1 MLRRFMSVLVIAS
14 VTVGASAALAESMK
28 KEIRFGIIS
37 TESKLNLQKIWAPF
51 LKRLSEKMGRPVKGL
66 YASDYAG
73 VIEAMRFK
81 KVELAWFGNRSAIE
95 AVDRSGGEV
104 FAQTVDSEGNPG
116 YWSLL
121 VTHKDSKLNTMKDAL
136 ACTSCI
142 FCNGDPNSTSGFA
155 VPGYYVFALH
165 NVDARK
171 HFKRVTNA
179 SHESNL
185 LSVVTKKCDFATNNT
200 ENLRRFEKTYPERV
214 KLVKVLWKS
223 PLIPSDPLVWRKD
236 LPADLKA
243 KIKSAVLGFGRT
255 GPNAAEEKK
264 LLAALQWAPFK
275 ESSNAQLAPIR
286 RILLFKQKLKI
297 EGKAKGREMT
307 AEEKGKLMAISAK
320 LKKLEA
326 DASN

>member
-1 MLRRFMSVLVIAS
+1 MLRKSLTALVVAGVTFGASSVLAKD
-14 VTVGASAALAESMK
+14 MK
-28 KEIRFGIIS
+28 EVRFGIIS
-37 TESKLNLQKIWAPF
+37 TESTLNLQKIWEPF
-51 LKRLSEKMGRPVKGL
+51 LKALSAKMGRKVKGL

-81 KVELAWFGNRSAIE
+81 KVELAWFGNRSAIA

-121 VTHKDSKLNTMKDAL
+121 VTYQGSKLNSVKDAL
-136 ACTSCI
+136 NCKSCT

-155 VPGYYVFALH
+155 VPGYYIFAL
-165 NVDARK
+165 NKVEPRK
-171 HFKRVTNA
+171 QFKRVTNA
-179 SHESNL
+179 SHEANL
-185 LSVVTKKCDFATNNT
+185 LSVTTKRCDFATNNT
-200 ENLRRFEKTYPERV
+200 ENMRRFEKTYPAKA

-243 KIKSAVLGFGRT
+243 DIKKAILGFGKT
-255 GPNAAEEKK
+255 GPNAAQEKK
-264 LLAALQWAPFK
+264 LLAALQWAPFRA
-275 ESSNAQLAPIR
+275 SSNAQLAPIR
-286 RILLFKQKLKI
+286 RIILFKAKLKI
-297 EGKAKGREMT
+297 QRKAKGRAMT
-307 AEEKGKLMAISAK
+307 ADEKKMVMEIDAK

-326 DASN
+326 STSN